1 MFHNNFSWQRRAP
14 SGRARRLTPFL
25 LAGFALLLVSASA
38 SADAQCRRVRGI
50 YEEHAEDPSTCPSPI
65 GLCIAGEF
73 SGNIKGMFRS
83 TATSLTPTGD
93 TPLTG
98 VLLFTG
104 DGVINAQ
111 VADKQGDLTFKSAGA
126 FQSTGAGNI
135 VDLQTITG
143 GTGDLAGASGVIRA
157 SGVFDPATG
166 TGESEYEGMICL
178 P

>member
-1 MFHNNFSWQRRAP
+1 MFRYNFSWQRQI
-14 SGRARRLTPFL
+14 ARRLTPFL

-38 SADAQCRRVRGI
+38 SAEAQCRRVRGF
-50 YEEHAEDPSTCPSPI
+50 YEEHAADPNSCPSPV
-65 GLCIAGEF
+65 GLCIEGEF
-73 SGNIKGMFRS
+73 SGNIKGMFRA
-83 TATSLTPTGD
+83 TATSLVPTAD
-93 TPLTG
+93 TPATG

-104 DGVINAQ
+104 DGVTNAQ
-111 VADKQGDLTFKSAGA
+111 IAGQHGELTFKSAGA

-135 VDLQTITG
+135 VDLQYITG

-166 TGESEYEGMICL
+166 MGESEYEGMICL